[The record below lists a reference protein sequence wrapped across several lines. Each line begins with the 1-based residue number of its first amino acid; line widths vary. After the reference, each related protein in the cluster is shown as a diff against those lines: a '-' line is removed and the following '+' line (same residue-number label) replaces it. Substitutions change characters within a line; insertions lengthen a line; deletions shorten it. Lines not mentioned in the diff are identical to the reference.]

1 MLLSTS
7 LLAGASSTGGCRAR
21 PASVLLRGV
30 DGRPSCE
37 SARRAPRRG
46 RPGIIGVVGELG
58 VFVQESRPLVD
69 GVKGTTCT
77 LIEAEVPV
85 ESADVYAVDYPRES
99 GALADGAVDLDAV
112 RGVTLR
118 RRVKRDRLTV
128 TKPHGE
134 VQDCSLLVFEPGCE
148 IATSRDERVGLVD
161 QVLRERVWGVSL
173 KR

>member
-1 MLLSTS
+1 VLLSTS

-30 DGRPSCE
+30 DGRPSRK

-46 RPGIIGVVGELG
+46 HPGIIGVVGELG

-69 GVKGTTCT
+69 GVEGATCT
-77 LIEAEVPV
+77 PSEAEVLV
-85 ESADVYAVDYPRES
+85 ESADVYAVNYPRES
-99 GALADGAVDLDAV
+99 GALADSAVDSDAV

-118 RRVKRDRLTV
+118 RRVKCDKLTV

-134 VQDCSLLVFEPGCE
+134 VRDRSLLVFEPGCE
-148 IATSRDERVGLVD
+148 IARSRDERVGLVN
-161 QVLRERVWGVSL
+161 
-173 KR
+173 

>member
-7 LLAGASSTGGCRAR
+7 LLAGVSSTGGCRAR

-30 DGRPSCE
+30 DGRPSHE

-46 RPGIIGVVGELG
+46 RPGIIRVVGELR
-58 VFVQESRPLVD
+58 VFIQELRPLVD
-69 GVKGTTCT
+69 GVEGATCT

-85 ESADVYAVDYPRES
+85 EYADVYAVDYSRES

-112 RGVTLR
+112 RGVTLWR
-118 RRVKRDRLTV
+118 IVKRDRLTV

-134 VQDCSLLVFEPGCE
+134 VRDRSLLVFEPGCE
-148 IATSRDERVGLVD
+148 IAALRDESVGLVD
-161 QVLRERVWGVSL
+161 QVLRERVWGVPL